1 MVGLDLA
8 LSGGKAYSNY
18 SANNEASVI
27 VNEIDNTLT
36 FSNVTAN
43 MERIFLAKGSSS
55 EDAVETL
62 LTLPG
67 YYGGTVQTRPNYYL
81 FHREFVELAKQEV
94 GQTRLIPLINSTE
107 GGAFIEGFRHISLET
122 AIEKF
127 IPKTVVNFSEK
138 IENAAQSMD
147 KELRNDQY
155 QKAKSHLVK
164 SIENSL
170 SLVTQCKALTI
181 KAKLTPKQLA
191 RLNKTEKQLIHSVRE
206 IPFISLP
213 NIEQIQKVIEISG
226 DASTLNDTN
235 KVATII
241 YEIIESTCTEA
252 SNILRI
258 ETDTLKI
265 ASPLHQ

>member
-1 MVGLDLA
+1 
-8 LSGGKAYSNY
+8 
-18 SANNEASVI
+18 
-27 VNEIDNTLT
+27 
-36 FSNVTAN
+36 

-94 GQTRLIPLINSTE
+94 GQTRHIPLINSTE

-122 AIEKF
+122 AIEQF

-138 IENAAQSMD
+138 IENAARSMD

-155 QKAKSHLVK
+155 RKAKSRLVK

-170 SLVTQCKALTI
+170 DLVAQCKTLAI
-181 KAKLTPKQLA
+181 KANLTPKQLV

-213 NIEQIQKVIEISG
+213 NIEQIKKVIEISG
-226 DASTLNDTN
+226 DASTIKEAN
-235 KVATII
+235 KVAALI
-241 YEIIESTCTEA
+241 YETIEVTAENA
-252 SNILRI
+252 LRI
-258 ETDTLKI
+258 FTQNIK
-265 ASPLHQ
+265 